1 MQLNWHKDD
10 REGRFLL
17 RRIDEVSQIGA
28 MMTTAAA
35 AGDGNQLQNRDSGE
49 FKRKLS
55 KREKKA
61 LKKQEKQNK
70 LTKDKDSGKDGES
83 SVAEKLYTGIFIII
97 LHFLQFKYLLRL
109 YLQTFIWSCLVMP
122 VLVF

>member
-1 MQLNWHKDD
+1 LNWHKDD

-35 AGDGNQLQNRDSGE
+35 AGDGSHSSKEGPE

-55 KREKKA
+55 KREKKEM
-61 LKKQEKQNK
+61 KKQVPIFTK
-70 LTKDKDSGKDGES
+70 LC
-83 SVAEKLYTGIFIII
+83 
-97 LHFLQFKYLLRL
+97 LRPKSFR
-109 YLQTFIWSCLVMP
+109 TSFFV
-122 VLVF
+122 VE